1 MAVSDRT
8 SWGGRFLDNPAAFVA
23 GAVAVLLLLDLVRR
37 LVTGALGPATLMTY
51 LWTGLVIGL
60 IYGLAGIG
68 LSLTYSILNF
78 ANFAHGEYVS
88 VGAFSGWSTAYIVA
102 GGSIATL
109 GDLFLLRPP
118 AGRVGVSITSAP
130 LAVVVGLVVGVV
142 VTVAMALVLDRIV
155 YRPMRG
161 AEGISLLIASIG
173 VAFAVRYLL
182 ALVYGTGRPGV
193 TAGTRRFFVGD
204 TLGLGRFI
212 VDSHQIAI
220 IVASLGLMLGVHLL
234 LTRTKLGK
242 SMRAMADNED
252 LARVTGIPT
261 ERVIRS
267 TWILGGGL
275 AGAAGFLVVLTQG
288 TIAYNIGWLLLLL
301 IFAAVILGGIGSV
314 YGAMVGGVVIG
325 IAQQASSI
333 WLRGPWS
340 DMTLPVTFALLIVI
354 LLVRPQGIYGGVET
368 T

>member
-1 MAVSDRT
+1 MGVSDT
-8 SWGGRFLDNPAAFVA
+8 YSWGRRLLDRPAAFVV
-23 GAVAVLLLLDLVRR
+23 GVLAVLLLLDLGRR
-37 LVTGALGPATLMTY
+37 VLVGATAPSSLATY

-78 ANFAHGEYVS
+78 ANFAHGDYVTA
-88 VGAFSGWSTAYIVA
+88 GAFSGWSAAYLLA
-102 GGSIATL
+102 GGGVATL
-109 GDLFLLRPP
+109 GDLFLLN
-118 AGRVGVSITSAP
+118 AASGRVGVSIVATP
-130 LAVVVGLVVGVV
+130 LVVVVGLVIAVLGAIV
-142 VTVAMALVLDRIV
+142 LSLLLDRFV

-173 VAFAVRYLL
+173 VAFVLRYLL
-182 ALVYGTGRPGV
+182 ALVYGTDRPGV
-193 TAGTRRFFVGD
+193 TGSNPSFNVGQS
-204 TLGLGRFI
+204 LGMGSFI
-212 VDSHQIAI
+212 VNAHQVT
-220 IVASLGLMLGVHLL
+220 IVVAALLLMVCVHLV

-242 SMRAMADNED
+242 AMRAMADNED

-261 ERVIRS
+261 ERIIRW

-288 TIAYNIGWLLLLL
+288 TISYNIGWRLLLL

-314 YGAMVGGVVIG
+314 YGAILGGVVIG
-325 IAQQASSI
+325 IASQVSSV
-333 WLRGPWS
+333 WLVGPWS
-340 DMTLPVTFALLIVI
+340 DMTQPVTFALLIVI
-354 LLVRPQGIYGGVET
+354 LLIRPQGIYGGVET